1 MSMTWYASSRRPEL
15 QWSLSTLDSER
26 FKIHQ
31 VVAASAGPATCQA
44 RQGKRDQPMNDIR
57 DLSRRPIIVAPMA
70 GGPSTPELVV
80 AAGQAG
86 AVGFLA
92 AGYKT
97 IAAMNAEIAAVRA
110 ATDAPFGVN
119 VFVPQASTAD
129 PAKLAAYVAS
139 LEPDALALRATLGQ
153 PGWDDDGWAGKI
165 ESLLADPPAVVSF
178 TFGCPPA
185 EMVAAFR
192 DRSALVVVT
201 VTSAAEARAPI
212 AAGADCLCAQGF
224 EAGAHRGTFTNDE
237 RPGQDHGLLAL
248 IGEIAAVTD
257 VPLIAAGGIG
267 GPRALAAVLAA
278 GAAAAQLG
286 TAFVRCPESGARQ
299 AHKDALADPR
309 FTTTAI
315 TRAFTGRRARGL
327 VNQFMI
333 DHAGAPPAYPEI
345 HHVTRPLRA
354 AAAAAGDA
362 DRLNLWAGQA
372 FRAATDQAAGEIV
385 EQLMSRDET
394 HIPLA

>member
-1 MSMTWYASSRRPEL
+1 MS
-15 QWSLSTLDSER
+15 
-26 FKIHQ
+26 
-31 VVAASAGPATCQA
+31 
-44 RQGKRDQPMNDIR
+44 DIR
-57 DLSRRPIIVAPMA
+57 ELSRWPVLVSPMA

-97 IAAMNAEIAAVRA
+97 AAAMNAEIAAVRSA
-110 ATDAPFGVN
+110 SDVPFGVN

-129 PAKLAAYVAS
+129 PAKLAAYI
-139 LEPDALALRATLGQ
+139 ATLEGDSVRLQ
-153 PGWDDDGWAGKI
+153 APVGEPAWDDDAWAAKI
-165 ESLLADPPAVVSF
+165 ESLLAAPPPLVSF

-185 EMVAAFR
+185 ETVAAFR
-192 DRSALVVVT
+192 DRSALVAIT
-201 VTSAAEARAPI
+201 VTSPDEARMAA
-212 AAGADCLCAQGF
+212 AAGVDYLCAQGF
-224 EAGAHRGTFTNDE
+224 EAGAHRGTFANDE

-248 IGEIAAVTD
+248 IGEISQVTD
-257 VPLIAAGGIG
+257 VPVIAAGGIA
-267 GPRALAAVLAA
+267 GPRGVAAVLAA

-286 TAFVRCPESGARQ
+286 TAFLRCPESGARQ

-309 FTTTAI
+309 FITTAI

-333 DHAGAPPAYPEI
+333 DHPDAPPAYPEV
-345 HHVTRPLRA
+345 HHATRTLRA
-354 AAAAAGDA
+354 AAAAAGDP

-372 FRAATDQAAGEIV
+372 YRAARDQSAGEII
-385 EQLMSRDET
+385 ERLTPGAKRNY
-394 HIPLA
+394 

>member
-1 MSMTWYASSRRPEL
+1 MP
-15 QWSLSTLDSER
+15 
-26 FKIHQ
+26 
-31 VVAASAGPATCQA
+31 GPQ
-44 RQGKRDQPMNDIR
+44 QEKRGQLMNDIR

-80 AAGQAG
+80 AAGRAG
-86 AVGFLA
+86 AIGFLA

-97 IAAMNAEIAAVRA
+97 PAAMNAEIAAVRA
-110 ATDAPFGVN
+110 ASDAPFGVN
-119 VFVPQASTAD
+119 VFVPRASTAD

-139 LEPDALALRATLGQ
+139 LEPDALALRALVGQ
-153 PGWDDDGWAGKI
+153 PGWDDDGWAAKI
-165 ESLLADPPAVVSF
+165 ESLLADPPALVSF

-185 EMVAAFR
+185 ETVAAFR
-192 DRSALVVVT
+192 DHSTLVVIT
-201 VTSAAEARAPI
+201 VTSADEARAAA
-212 AAGADCLCAQGF
+212 AAGPDCLCAQGF
-224 EAGAHRGTFTNDE
+224 EAGAHRGTFANDE

-257 VPLIAAGGIG
+257 VPLIAAGGIFG
-267 GPRALAAVLAA
+267 SRGVAAVIAA

-286 TAFVRCPESGARQ
+286 TAFLRCPESGARQ
-299 AHKDALADPR
+299 VHKDALADPR

-333 DHAGAPPAYPEI
+333 EHPDAPPAYPEI
-345 HHVTRPLRA
+345 HHATRTLRA

-362 DRLNLWAGQA
+362 DRLSLWAGQG
-372 FRAATDQAAGEIV
+372 FRAATDQAAGEII
-385 EQLMSRDET
+385 ERLAAGEET
-394 HIPLA
+394 QIPLA

>member
-1 MSMTWYASSRRPEL
+1 
-15 QWSLSTLDSER
+15 
-26 FKIHQ
+26 
-31 VVAASAGPATCQA
+31 
-44 RQGKRDQPMNDIR
+44 MNDIR
-57 DLSRRPIIVAPMA
+57 DLSRWPIVVSPMA

-92 AGYKT
+92 AGYKSA
-97 IAAMNAEIAAVRA
+97 AAMNAEIAAVRA
-110 ATDAPFGVN
+110 ASDAPFGVN

-129 PAKLAAYVAS
+129 PAQVAAYVAT
-139 LEPDALALRATLGQ
+139 LEPDALRLRAPAGQ
-153 PGWDDDGWAGKI
+153 PVWDDDDWAAKI
-165 ESLLADPPAVVSF
+165 ESLLADPPALVSF

-185 EMVAAFR
+185 DTVAAFR
-192 DRSALVVVT
+192 DRSALVAIT
-201 VTSAAEARAPI
+201 VTSADEARAAA

-224 EAGAHRGTFTNDE
+224 EAGAHRGMFANDE
-237 RPGQDHGLLAL
+237 RPGQDYGLLAL
-248 IGEIAAVTD
+248 IGQISQMTS
-257 VPLIAAGGIG
+257 VPLIAAGGIT
-267 GPRALAAVLAA
+267 GPRGVAAVLAA

-333 DHAGAPPAYPEI
+333 DHPGAPPAYPEI
-345 HHVTRPLRA
+345 HHATRTLRA

-362 DRLNLWAGQA
+362 DRLNLWAGQGY
-372 FRAATDQAAGEIV
+372 RAATDQAAGQIIER
-385 EQLMSRDET
+385 LTPGAKRNR
-394 HIPLA
+394 